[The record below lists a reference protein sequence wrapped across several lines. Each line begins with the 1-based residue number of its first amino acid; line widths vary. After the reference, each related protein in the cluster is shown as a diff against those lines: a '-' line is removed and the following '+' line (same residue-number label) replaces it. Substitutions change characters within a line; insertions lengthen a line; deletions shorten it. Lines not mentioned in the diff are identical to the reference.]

1 MIMCNKEGE
10 HLRDLRVDGD
20 NIKVD
25 LKYVVIVFWIMW
37 LRIRIS
43 GRHF

>member
-1 MIMCNKEGE
+1 MIMCKKERE
-10 HLRDLRVDGD
+10 HLRDLRIDGD

-25 LKYVVIVFWIMW
+25 LKYVVIVFWVMW

>member
-1 MIMCNKEGE
+1 MIMCKKERE
-10 HLRDLRVDGD
+10 RLRDLRVDGD
-20 NIKVD
+20 
-25 LKYVVIVFWIMW
+25 LKCVVIVFWIMW